1 MMTYLKGFKIYI
13 TAFLCFAFLLLG
25 NVSNAQ
31 IQVSND
37 MSDIDYSLPRE
48 YEIGG
53 ITVTGA
59 KFVDPNVV
67 TMLSGLQVGTTVKVP
82 GDKITNAIRKLW
94 EQGLFEDVQISCTQ
108 KIGGQV
114 FLNIT
119 VSERP
124 RISKFSF
131 RGVKKSEADELRKKI
146 NLTRGDVATEHTYNK
161 TRGIITDYYAEK
173 GYLNTEVVI
182 DAVNDT
188 TRENYVILNLKI
200 DKKHKV
206 KIGNIDIE
214 GNEVL
219 SDNQVRAAMKE
230 TKERGRFDPLRPLG
244 ATVVN
249 AIWDIV
255 TLKPLKAEEELFDYV
270 GDNIK
275 PRIFKSSKFNQSNYE
290 DDKNKIIAKYNSKG
304 YRDARIVSDSVYV
317 VDDKNLGI
325 KLVIDEGDKYYFGN
339 ISWVGNTKY
348 DTAVLNNVLGIR
360 KGDVYN
366 QELLEKNLTYS
377 EEGMDITSLYMDDG
391 YLFFRVEPVE
401 VRVDN
406 DTIDLEIRMSE
417 GEQATIKRVKVVG
430 NTKTNDNV
438 IIREMYTKP
447 GQLFSRS
454 DIIRTTRELAALQYF
469 NAETLNPVPEPDPA
483 DGTVDIVYNVE
494 ETSSDQIELSAGW
507 GYNRLMLSL
516 GLTLN
521 NFSFKKFFKKDA
533 WRPIPSGDGQKLS
546 FRVQTYGTN
555 YIYYGASFT
564 EPWLGG
570 KKPNSLSGSVFHSVY
585 TNGYS
590 KSSEYFG
597 SFSQTGVSIGLGQRL
612 TWPDDYFTIYNG
624 VNLIRYHLNNY
635 ASVFNFGTGSGDFN
649 IIGYNITIGRNSVSQ
664 PIYPRYG
671 SEILLSL
678 ELTPP
683 YSLINGRNYDKEYPG
698 DENKAARQDAKYKWV
713 EFHKWKFKAA
723 FYTEIYDKLVFMTRV
738 RFGYLGYYNSNI
750 GATPF
755 QRFFLGGDGLS
766 SSTNLDGREIV
777 GMRGYSNESLTPTG
791 SDGLNGGTI
800 FTKYTMELRYP
811 LTLNPQATIFALGFV
826 EAGDCWSGKDNFNPF
841 DVYRSAGIGLRI
853 YLPMFGMLGLDWGY
867 GFDDVPGSTNA
878 SGSQFHFSI
887 GGSID

>member
-1 MMTYLKGFKIYI
+1 MNFLKGLKKY
-13 TAFLCFAFLLLG
+13 TAAILCMTCLLVG
-25 NVSNAQ
+25 TTTHAQ
-31 IQVSND
+31 IQIGND
-37 MSDIDYSLPRE
+37 VSDIDYSLPKE

-67 TMLSGLQVGTTVKVP
+67 IMISGLQIGTTIKVP
-82 GDKITNAIRKLW
+82 GEKITKAIQKLW
-94 EQGLFEDVQISCTQ
+94 EQGLFEDIQISCTQ
-108 KIGGQV
+108 KINGKI

-119 VSERP
+119 ISERP

-131 RGVKKSEADELRKKI
+131 KGVKKSEAEELRKKI

-161 TRGIITDYYAEK
+161 TRGIITDYFSEK
-173 GYLNTEVVI
+173 GYLNTEVTI

-188 TRENYVILNLKI
+188 TRENYVALILTI

-206 KIGNIDIE
+206 KIGKIEIE
-214 GNEVL
+214 GNEVM
-219 SDNQVRAAMKE
+219 SDNQIRAAMKE
-230 TKERGRFDPLRPLG
+230 TKERSKFDPLRPLG

-249 AIWDIV
+249 TTWDVI
-255 TLKPLKAEEELFDYV
+255 TFRPYKAEEELYSYFTENY
-270 GDNIK
+270 K
-275 PRIFKSSKFNQSNYE
+275 LRLFKSSKFNQSNYE
-290 DDKNKIIAKYNSKG
+290 ADKNKIIEKYNSKG
-304 YRDARIVSDSVYV
+304 YRDAKIVSDTVYV
-317 VDDKNLGI
+317 VDERNLGI
-325 KLVIDEGDKYYFGN
+325 KLVIEEGDIYYFGN

-348 DTAVLNNVLGIR
+348 DTAVLNKVLGIK

-366 QELLEKNLTYS
+366 KELLSKNLNYS
-377 EEGMDITSLYMDDG
+377 EEGLDITSLYMDDG

-401 VRVDN
+401 VRVYN

-417 GEQATIKRVKVVG
+417 GEQATIKRIKIMG

-469 NAETLNPVPEPDPA
+469 NAETLNPVPEPDPT
-483 DGTVDIVYNVE
+483 DGTVDIVYHVE

-521 NFSFKKFFKKDA
+521 NLSFKKFFKKDA
-533 WRPIPSGDGQKLS
+533 WKPFPSGDGQKFS
-546 FRVQTYGTN
+546 IRVQTYGTN
-555 YIYYGASFT
+555 YIYFGASFT

-570 KKPNSLSGSVFHSVY
+570 KKPNSLTGSVFHSIY

-590 KSSEYFG
+590 KSSDYFG

-664 PIYPRYG
+664 PIYPRSG
-671 SEILLSL
+671 SELILSL

-683 YSLINGRNYDKEYPG
+683 YSLINGRDYNKEYPG
-698 DENKAARQDAKYKWV
+698 DANLAERQDAMYKWV

-723 FYTEIYDKLVFMTRV
+723 FYTELYDKLVFMTRV
-738 RFGYLGYYNSNI
+738 RFGYLGYYNDNI

-755 QRFFLGGDGLS
+755 QRFYLGGDGLS
-766 SSTNLDGREIV
+766 SSTNLDGREII
-777 GMRGYSNESLTPTG
+777 GMRGYSNESLTPTS
-791 SDGLNGGTI
+791 SDGLNGGTV

-826 EAGDCWSGKDNFNPF
+826 EAGNCWADKRNFNPF
-841 DVYRSAGIGLRI
+841 DVYRSAGLGIRI

-867 GFDDVPGSTNA
+867 GFDDVPGSSSA